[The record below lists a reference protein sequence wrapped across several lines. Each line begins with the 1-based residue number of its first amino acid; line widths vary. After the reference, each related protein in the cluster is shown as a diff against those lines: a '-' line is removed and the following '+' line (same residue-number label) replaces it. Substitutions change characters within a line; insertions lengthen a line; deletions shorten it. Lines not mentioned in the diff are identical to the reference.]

1 MSDELQLLVTFFKAL
16 ADESRL
22 RIIGVLASREATG
35 GELAAL
41 LDLKP
46 PTVTHHL
53 AKLRELGLVTRR
65 IEGATHHYRLV
76 PERVE
81 ALAKQVLSS
90 ETARATD
97 ATLDHDAYAQK
108 VLRSFIDG
116 ETILSIPTSRRKRDV
131 VLAWLVERLPQDRA
145 LPELELNALI
155 QRHHPDAA
163 AIRRELV
170 CSGFFTREH
179 SVYRRATTPVPVED
193 HPNQAAPTP

>member
-1 MSDELQLLVTFFKAL
+1 VSNDLSLLVSFFKAL

-22 RIIGVLASREATG
+22 RIIGVLAGREATG

-41 LDLKP
+41 LDLTP

-53 AKLRELGLVTRR
+53 AKLRALGLVERR

-76 PERVE
+76 PERLE
-81 ALAKQVLSS
+81 ALAREVLSS

-97 ATLDHDAYAQK
+97 ATLDHEAYAQK
-108 VLRSFIDG
+108 VLRSFVEG
-116 ETILSIPTSRRKRDV
+116 ETILSIPSSRRKRDV
-131 VLAWLVERLPQDRA
+131 VLAWLVERLPQDRE

-170 CSGFFTREH
+170 CSGFFTRTN
-179 SVYRRATTPVPVED
+179 SVYRRALTAPVDDEGS
-193 HPNQAAPTP
+193 AAQRP